1 MKISKQINKL
11 FFGLSFLF
19 LSCGQTEKL
28 PILGPRETVE
38 INGKVDTI
46 YHQIPDFSLIN
57 QDSLAYGTKDLEGKV
72 FVADFF
78 FTTCPTICPV
88 MKTQLLR
95 VHEKFKEEE
104 DFKIISISIDPNYDK
119 PSILKDFSNKLAIDN
134 HQWNFLTGDQA
145 KIFELGEKEFLVTAQ
160 KDENELGGYL
170 HSGAFL
176 LIDRNRRIRGI
187 YDGTQEDQV
196 NDLIR
201 DIERVKSGSRAV
213 KSEN

>member
-11 FFGLSFLF
+11 FFGFSFLF

-28 PILGPRETVE
+28 PILGPRETIE

-119 PSILKDFSNKLAIDN
+119 PAILKDFSNKLAIDN

-176 LIDRNRRIRGI
+176 LIDQNRRIRGI

-201 DIERVKSGSRAV
+201 DIERVKN
-213 KSEN
+213 EE

>member
-28 PILGPRETVE
+28 PILGPKETIE

-57 QDSLAYGTKDLEGKV
+57 QDSLEYGTKDLEGKV

-119 PSILKDFSNKLAIDN
+119 PSILKDFSNKLSIDN

-145 KIFELGEKEFLVTAQ
+145 KIFELGEKEFLVTTQ

-201 DIERVKSGSRAV
+201 DIERVKSGSRA
-213 KSEN
+213 E

>member
-11 FFGLSFLF
+11 FFGFSFLF

-72 FVADFF
+72 FVVDFF

-119 PSILKDFSNKLAIDN
+119 PAILKDFSNKLAIDN

-201 DIERVKSGSRAV
+201 DIERVKS
-213 KSEN
+213 EE